1 MKKILI
7 ICLLLS
13 LLLCGCTN
21 SNQGEDPQTTT
32 PSDTSDV
39 FDQIALDAAEARAE
53 YYQNLVVE
61 LQKEI
66 VSIKNA
72 HASQKVEYESRIEEL
87 EAALGVPE
95 AAPPSDFQYT
105 TKEGKITITAYVGK
119 EKVVSIPDEIG
130 GCPVTYIADAAFE
143 NNHVVEK
150 VILPNTI
157 EGIGWFA
164 FRGCIALTEVEI
176 PPTVAKIEYGA
187 FDNCNAKLTFFCPA
201 GSYAEEY
208 AQSYGI
214 ATKKREG

>member
-1 MKKILI
+1 MKKVVTL
-7 ICLLLS
+7 CLLLS
-13 LLLCGCTN
+13 LLLCGCIN
-21 SNQGEDPQTTT
+21 KNQAKEPAATT
-32 PSDTSDV
+32 PPDSSAV
-39 FDQIALDAAEARAE
+39 FDQIALDAAEARAD

-72 HASQKVEYESRIEEL
+72 HASQRVEYESRIEEL

-150 VILPNTI
+150 VIFPKRLRVL
-157 EGIGWFA
+157 GGLLFA
-164 FRGCIALTEVEI
+164 VALRF
-176 PPTVAKIEYGA
+176 A
-187 FDNCNAKLTFFCPA
+187 
-201 GSYAEEY
+201 
-208 AQSYGI
+208 
-214 ATKKREG
+214 R

>member
-1 MKKILI
+1 MKKVVTL
-7 ICLLLS
+7 CLLLS
-13 LLLCGCTN
+13 LLLCGCIN
-21 SNQGEDPQTTT
+21 KNQAQEPAATT
-32 PSDTSDV
+32 PPDSSAV
-39 FDQIALDAAEARAE
+39 FDQIALDAAEARAD

-72 HASQKVEYESRIEEL
+72 HASQRVEYESRIEEL

-143 NNHVVEK
+143 NNHTVEK
-150 VILPNTI
+150 VIFPKTVA
-157 EGIGWFA
+157 GIGWFA
-164 FRGCIALTEVEI
+164 FRGCIALCEIEI
-176 PPTVAKIEYGA
+176 PSSVSKIEYGA
-187 FDNCNAKLTFFCPA
+187 FDNCNAKLTFVCPV

-208 AQSYGI
+208 AQSYGFS
-214 ATKKREG
+214 TKKREG

>member
-7 ICLLLS
+7 FCLLVS

-21 SNQGEDPQTTT
+21 QNQAQEPQTT
-32 PSDTSDV
+32 PQPDSSDV
-39 FDQIALDAAEARAE
+39 FDRIALDAAEARAD

-72 HASQKVEYESRIEEL
+72 HASAKVEYESRIEEL
-87 EAALGVPE
+87 EIALGIPE

-105 TKEGKITITAYVGK
+105 TKDGEITVTAYVGS
-119 EKVVSIPDEIG
+119 EKVVSIPEEIG

-143 NNHVVEK
+143 NNRGIEK
-150 VILPNTI
+150 VILPKTVR
-157 EGIGWFA
+157 GIGWFA
-164 FRGCIALTEVEI
+164 FRGCIALGEVEV
-176 PPTVAKIEYGA
+176 PASVSNIEYGA
-187 FDNCNAKLTFFCPA
+187 FDNCNAKLTFVCQE

-208 AQSYGI
+208 AQSYGYT
-214 ATKKREG
+214 TKQK